1 MAFCFGV
8 FLMLIAMWEL
18 IGLVGVGHN
27 QNVMPQKAL
36 LAPSFSYLFPWPVLF
51 PLSLSRNWLI
61 RLSVVCVVI
70 AQVFLAAVI
79 FFGQDGLKG
88 TRAQMGRDSSMADG
102 VIMLLEIYGVVTF
115 GLLFMSAI
123 PLLGRRWKQRQK
135 QVEPAA

>member
-1 MAFCFGV
+1 MAFFLGV

-18 IGLVGVGHN
+18 IGLIGVGHN

-36 LAPSFSYLFPWPVLF
+36 LAPSFSYLFLWPILF
-51 PLSLSRNWLI
+51 PLSLIRNWVI

-88 TRAQMGRDSSMADG
+88 TRAQMVGDSSIVNSCA
-102 VIMLLEIYGVVTF
+102 VLFAIYGIVTF

-123 PLLGRRWKQRQK
+123 PLLGKRWRQRQN